1 MKVGDVVTQGG
12 SLVKLKGFSK
22 SRKLGVAVSIREQG
36 ERVPV
41 SWRNNLGKLVDVM
54 WSSGKISKNFAEGA
68 LIVVSS
74 NDLTHS
80 EMDMLN
86 IAVEEGTINNHSKPI
101 DMSIAGYEWEY
112 EEEVELYK
120 TYGGD

>member
-22 SRKLGVAVSIREQG
+22 SRKLGVVVSIREQD

-41 SWRNNLGKLVDVM
+41 SWRDNLGNLVDVM

-68 LIVVSS
+68 LLVVSS

-80 EMDMLN
+80 
-86 IAVEEGTINNHSKPI
+86 NHSKPI